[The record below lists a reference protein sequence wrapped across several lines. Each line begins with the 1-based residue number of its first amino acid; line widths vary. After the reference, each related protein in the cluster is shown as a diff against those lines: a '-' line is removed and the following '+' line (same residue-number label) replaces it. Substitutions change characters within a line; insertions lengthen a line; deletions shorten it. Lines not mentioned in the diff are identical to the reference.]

1 MSGTRYT
8 QFCALARA
16 AEIVG
21 ERWTLLIVRELLLG
35 PTRFGDLAAR
45 LDGVSPA
52 LLTGRLNALMESG
65 VIQRA
70 TLPAPFNAQVYELT
84 ETGRALQPAIRELI
98 RWGGRFLFPMRD
110 DDTFEPDWVLLALDA
125 IARRE
130 PTPTCRIGL
139 RVPHPGG
146 VAAFIIEGGPEGT
159 RVGRGSLPGA
169 QRSRRDSTCSC
180 KFWPDNCR
188 STRQLQTSRFG
199 LKEACGRCASCNICS
214 ILRPRAAEPWPCHAP
229 EIILQQSGDVSDRNL
244 ALGEYK
250 LRGLALPLAGAWR
263 KRILRAQ
270 PMLQHQPRI
279 ERAARIARPVAPLP
293 MSSGSRL

>member
-139 RVPHPGG
+139 RIPHPGG

-159 RVGRGSLPGA
+159 RVGKGELAGGA
-169 QRSRRDSTCSC
+169 AIEARFDVFLQILA
-180 KFWPDNCR
+180 
-188 STRQLQTSRFG
+188 RQLSLDAAIANQQVRVEGSMRT
-199 LKEACGRCASCNICS
+199 
-214 ILRPRAAEPWPCHAP
+214 LR
-229 EIILQQSGDVSDRNL
+229 
-244 ALGEYK
+244 K
-250 LRGLALPLAGAWR
+250 
-263 KRILRAQ
+263 
-270 PMLQHQPRI
+270 LQHLFDL
-279 ERAARIARPVAPLP
+279 ATARR
-293 MSSGSRL
+293 